1 MPDGVQ
7 VVKFPTSTRRRLVA
21 KFELGRV
28 VGTPAALLA
37 IEEAGQEA
45 SFGNRS
51 PLFCSKSK
59 AFRPLFCIFDDN
71 LPQICTIRIQNPLEI
86 KPEKR

>member
-1 MPDGVQ
+1 MCDLKVVSNNNVFYITGPDNA
-7 VVKFPTSTRRRLVA
+7 A
-21 KFELGRV
+21 KMQKRINADLFG
-28 VGTPAALLA
+28 
-37 IEEAGQEA
+37 
-45 SFGNRS
+45 GNRS